1 MSSADTAAETVVVAD
16 VTSGE
21 GSVAETT
28 TVVAETTTAE
38 ETTVVAE
45 TTTAVEGETENVIVE
60 KTTVE
65 ETTTVSTI
73 PAYAVIS
80 GLGTTVASFCHCS
93 APGYVSKAPPFCWSS
108 SAATLIGTYK
118 CTNCSLS
125 AYLGSAFVDPYYMK

>member
-28 TVVAETTTAE
+28 TVEADTTE
-38 ETTVVAE
+38 VVTE
-45 TTTAVEGETENVIVE
+45 TTTAVEGETENVVVE